1 MAMRDAF
8 EGCKGSGVAGGTSP
22 DVREGRWRA
31 DYPMI
36 QINAVALLAPIIP
49 SMAFDP
55 RKLSILEVALTIL
68 LMIIAHFM
76 H

>member
-36 QINAVALLAPIIP
+36 QINAVAQTEALGINLATVQ
-49 SMAFDP
+49 
-55 RKLSILEVALTIL
+55 K
-68 LMIIAHFM
+68 
-76 H
+76 